1 MSPLQKET
9 FQKKLELLEMVC
21 TVSSRKIDPDCED
34 ESLSNYD
41 PGTLA
46 VVLSGAAIILEEMAD
61 ELIEGKTRLE
71 YLRETAK

>member
-21 TVSSRKIDPDCED
+21 TESSRQLELDDD
-34 ESLSNYD
+34 SSYD
-41 PGTLA
+41 HGTVS
-46 VVLSGAAIILEEMAD
+46 VVLSGAAIILQEIAV